1 MLCRKQT
8 LIIDEIII
16 FMMILDKQYK
26 ADGNLHTKAY
36 WTAI

>member
-16 FMMILDKQYK
+16 FMILDKQYK
-26 ADGNLHTKAY
+26 VDGNLHTKAY